1 MRAFSTGVSRG
12 RCLLIGLANRML
24 NLVLAASPPFA
35 DRALN
40 LIESYQRN
48 SNDGRII
55 FCHFGGMKR
64 WFLNMI
70 EATYGDR
77 IVVREIEPVCP
88 HAYNPRF
95 FFFKLF
101 AIREAA
107 RLGEPFIYLDCSE
120 AIVRPTA
127 EFERQL
133 NERTRVFVQYPRID
147 FFRNGNW
154 TTRRCLEKMR
164 CTEQRYLD
172 CHQYMGGIQAYLPT
186 AENLTHIEEMY
197 RLMLDPEIA
206 GPENIKALPEGEGG
220 CRAHRNDQSV
230 LSTLIERNG
239 WHQPH
244 DPAFYMDYG
253 DMTCPTHS
261 AMVRAQVGA
270 KPYDPVIV
278 SRVDQLEFIPKRTFA
293 QKSLWKLRHAFR

>member
-1 MRAFSTGVSRG
+1 
-12 RCLLIGLANRML
+12 ML

-40 LIESYQRN
+40 LIESYRRQGGA
-48 SNDGRII
+48 GRII

-64 WFLNMI
+64 WFLKMI
-70 EATYGDR
+70 AATYGDR
-77 IVVREIEPVCP
+77 LVVREIEPVCP
-88 HAYNPRF
+88 HAHNPRF
-95 FFFKLF
+95 FFFKVY

-107 RLGEPFIYLDCSE
+107 RIGEPFIYLDCSE
-120 AIVRPTA
+120 AIVRPIR
-127 EFERQL
+127 EFEHIL
-133 NERTRVFVQYPRID
+133 SDRTRVFVQYPRID
-147 FFRNGNW
+147 FFRNGHW
-154 TTRRCLEKMR
+154 TTRRCLEKLG

-186 AENLTHIEEMY
+186 AENLAHIEEMY
-197 RLMLDPEIA
+197 RFMLDPEIA
-206 GPENIKALPEGEGG
+206 GPENIKAFPEGEGG

-230 LSTLIERNG
+230 LTTLIERNS

-261 AMVRAQVGA
+261 AMVKSQVA
-270 KPYDPVIV
+270 SKPYDPVIV
-278 SRVDQLEFIPKRTFA
+278 SRVDQLHFMPKAAFA
-293 QKSLWKLRHAFR
+293 KKSWWKIRNAIS